1 MLLRPGEKDL
11 FYQTVDH
18 FTKTQCCDLIIEEP
32 EENLFPDIQQDFTY
46 YIIREILKKE
56 GHKLL
61 ITTHSPYILFALNN
75 CLMGKLVEKNIPD
88 EKRKEYPSSSAW
100 IDPKLVSIYE
110 IHEGALKCIQDKD
123 GILED
128 NYLNQAYKMNS
139 TEYLSLLNYYEDE
152 E

>member
-1 MLLRPGEKDL
+1 M
-11 FYQTVDH
+11 
-18 FTKTQCCDLIIEEP
+18 
-32 EENLFPDIQQDFTY
+32 PDGKIGG
-46 YIIREILKKE
+46 KE
-56 GHKLL
+56 Y
-61 ITTHSPYILFALNN
+61 S
-75 CLMGKLVEKNIPD
+75 D

>member
-1 MLLRPGEKDL
+1 M

-110 IHEGALKCIQDKD
+110 IHEGALKCIQ
-123 GILED
+123 E
-128 NYLNQAYKMNS
+128 
-139 TEYLSLLNYYEDE
+139 
-152 E
+152 